1 VGALILCTFP
11 ADRTDLRTWI
21 LDRVVVLATRNEAG
35 IKFVG
40 TEQGEGPGSALS
52 TVGVQ
57 VASVTRARSVF
68 AEWRS
73 EKSYIRSAEVRLLL
87 MEAAGGSEHAGALF
101 P

>member
-11 ADRTDLRTWI
+11 ADRADFRTWI

-40 TEQGEGPGSALS
+40 TEQGEGMRSAMS

-57 VASVTRARSVF
+57 VASVAHARSIF
-68 AEWRS
+68 SEWRS
-73 EKSYIRSAEVRLLL
+73 DESYIRSAEVRLLQ
-87 MEAAGGSEHAGALF
+87 MEVVGGGEYAGALF

>member
-1 VGALILCTFP
+1 MGALILCTFP
-11 ADRTDLRTWI
+11 ADRADFRTWI

-40 TEQGEGPGSALS
+40 TEEGEGMRSAMN

-57 VASVTRARSVF
+57 VASVTHARSIF
-68 AEWRS
+68 SEWRS
-73 EKSYIRSAEVRLLL
+73 DESYIRSAEVRLLL
-87 MEAAGGSEHAGALF
+87 MEVVGGGEYAGALF